1 MSLCLHF
8 FMDLFKDWKR
18 LDIVLFISLNQL
30 YYEKKIIY
38 TFNVCSFFLFYSQG
52 LENDLL
58 RQKLS
63 KICQC
68 YLPHVKC
75 YNFDL
80 SSVFRPIQRIKFN
93 KVSNLFKFM
102 LNLYL
107 IYNIF
112 LISTNNVVLI
122 CCCLWWHLFNVNDIM
137 IFNQSQN
144 NMLLPGNVNFFL
156 ILFIKFC
163 LKASYVILMKVNE
176 ILESCQ
182 RRQNVLCG
190 ALLSEERYIFIAFKT
205 VLLGV

>member
-1 MSLCLHF
+1 MKKKFAFVNQFLYLRTLVFLH
-8 FMDLFKDWKR
+8 
-18 LDIVLFISLNQL
+18 N
-30 YYEKKIIY
+30 IIY
-38 TFNVCSFFLFYSQG
+38 TFNACFFFLFYSQG

-58 RQKLS
+58 KQKLS

-93 KVSNLFKFM
+93 KVSNLFKFI
-102 LNLYL
+102 LNLYS

-122 CCCLWWHLFNVNDIM
+122 FCCLWWHLFNVNDIM

-144 NMLLPGNVNFFL
+144 NMLLPGNVNFFFNTIYK
-156 ILFIKFC
+156 ILFKGKLC
-163 LKASYVILMKVNE
+163 YTY
-176 ILESCQ
+176 ES
-182 RRQNVLCG
+182 
-190 ALLSEERYIFIAFKT
+190 
-205 VLLGV
+205 